1 MPNNC
6 PFPVYF
12 RDRYPADLFRVH
24 QRLTRPNCSQ
34 HVFTDYYY
42 IIINC
47 IIPYTSILSFL
58 TGIPLIVLLKLK
70 VKATN
75 YYLHHWGIFIL
86 FSHIT
91 YFIITAC
98 QWLYYLINSKSLTI
112 SSDWMCKLMS
122 SAFRFITY
130 IQFNSTILIISREL
144 LVYNRRLRR
153 WSREFILMYSTP
165 SRSIFWLMLSLSIL
179 LSILQTLPTYFVS
192 QLKCDNHKHPTNNNN
207 NNSTSTTGSDVVPH
221 CQCIIQPIWS
231 SISDDYRF
239 WYKLHRIVFCEGVL
253 PIVCLIFLSQKL
265 LLKLKIH
272 CLIVQAMRHDVSSGQ
287 GLHNTLQDVFNNT
300 LGDSNNNLKI
310 LYIYTLA
317 LIISSTVYCVYY
329 TLIYYVYSMNI
340 EYNILRYYLDNIPT
354 GLLFI
359 DGLAL
364 VIRTISY
371 NIFLILWYT
380 YIPEINMLG
389 RHLWCKL
396 VIEIYATCRLIF
408 RRSSDAYSLQYASK
422 SHPHQH
428 QQQQLHAHSRHSHR
442 HRHLRRRQSRG
453 GSRPF
458 PYLLSSLNQT
468 SFQSYQSDYSPPGDR
483 NLPKK
488 MEYYYAKLMN
498 RSREGLESLKSRS
511 KLVGLLRRK
520 SSKQLE

>member
-75 YYLHHWGIFIL
+75 YYLHYWGIFIL

-179 LSILQTLPTYFVS
+179 LSVLQTLPTYFIS
-192 QLKCDNHKHPTNNNN
+192 QLNCDNDKHPTTNNNN
-207 NNSTSTTGSDVVPH
+207 KSTATTGSDVVPH

-287 GLHNTLQDVFNNT
+287 GLHNTLQ
-300 LGDSNNNLKI
+300 
-310 LYIYTLA
+310 
-317 LIISSTVYCVYY
+317 
-329 TLIYYVYSMNI
+329 
-340 EYNILRYYLDNIPT
+340 E
-354 GLLFI
+354 
-359 DGLAL
+359 
-364 VIRTISY
+364 
-371 NIFLILWYT
+371 
-380 YIPEINMLG
+380 
-389 RHLWCKL
+389 
-396 VIEIYATCRLIF
+396 
-408 RRSSDAYSLQYASK
+408 
-422 SHPHQH
+422 
-428 QQQQLHAHSRHSHR
+428 
-442 HRHLRRRQSRG
+442 
-453 GSRPF
+453 
-458 PYLLSSLNQT
+458 T
-468 SFQSYQSDYSPPGDR
+468 SFQSYQSDYSPPGER

-511 KLVGLLRRK
+511 KLAGLLRRK